1 MQCLKRYLRGNNVA
15 EFREF
20 YVPAG
25 GGSNFLA
32 KQCLWADAKDEES
45 VAYGQDDTINEFR
58 FRRQRVD
65 IGWRGRYNLD
75 YNSDDED
82 LISETKRIKP
92 ILIEL
97 DKWINN
103 SNVDRNKDFHIHN
116 SWAKPARNY
125 IIDDIDNV
133 WRRDFSPWTIAFYH
147 FEHFLKFE
155 PSQNVKD
162 MVTSVQDYFAKCREY
177 YFKVCEQHGH
187 NSFLISHNHL
197 YEAISPRF
205 QLPKNFKSL
214 AIELDPITEMMC
226 TALNEIKSNQ
236 QFLIRKQYPIS
247 SKPVDELYANKYL
260 KFADD
265 KVSYRRIFFEND
277 RIEIMKMYEFFD
289 NKAYF
294 HKNTVQIMKEFKEYH
309 DNNMKVMKKFIPK
322 HAKKINNEK

>member
-1 MQCLKRYLRGNNVA
+1 MA

-25 GGSNFLA
+25 AGSNFLA
-32 KQCLWADAKDEES
+32 KNCMWADAKDEEN
-45 VAYGQDDTINEFR
+45 VAYSQDDTINEFC

-65 IGWRGRYNLD
+65 IGRRGRYTLD
-75 YNSDDED
+75 YNCDDVD

-92 ILIEL
+92 ILIGL

-103 SNVDRNKDFHIHN
+103 SNVDSNKDFHIHN

-125 IIDDIDNV
+125 VIGDIDNA
-133 WRRDFSPWTIAFYH
+133 WRRDFSPWTFAFFH

-155 PSQNVKD
+155 PPQNVKD

-187 NSFLISHNHL
+187 NSFLISHNHV

-236 QFLIRKQYPIS
+236 QFSIRKQYPIS
-247 SKPVDELYANKYL
+247 SNTVDELYANKYL

-265 KVSYRRIFFEND
+265 KVSYRNIFFEND
-277 RIEIMKMYEFFD
+277 ENEVMKMYDFFG
-289 NKAYF
+289 NKEYF
-294 HKNTVQIMKEFKEYH
+294 EQNTTQIMKEFKEYN
-309 DNNMKVMKKFIPK
+309 DNNMKVIKKNVPSLY
-322 HAKKINNEK
+322 EKLTRR